1 MGSVIL
7 RYPFTVGEYWFTL
20 KSLESETVT
29 KNGRNMNDKY
39 IPIKNDF
46 NDIDNI
52 INNPNHVVRRYYGAF
67 LDGNYGEELFN
78 KNKERF
84 NHCTTSK
91 KLRSFVINS
100 FIEYNALDYGL
111 TPQQVQR
118 WLVNNIGLEKLEQL
132 NVELAQDVKDIYAQ
146 EQEQVAS

>member
-1 MGSVIL
+1 
-7 RYPFTVGEYWFTL
+7 
-20 KSLESETVT
+20 
-29 KNGRNMNDKY
+29 MNDKY

-52 INNPNHVVRRYYGAF
+52 IENPNHVVRRYYGAF

-84 NHCTTSK
+84 NYCTTDK
-91 KLRSFVINS
+91 KLRSFVISS
-100 FIEYNALDYGL
+100 FVEYNALDYGL

-118 WLVNNIGLEKLEQL
+118 WLVDNIGLEKLEQL
-132 NVELAQDVKDIYAQ
+132 NVELAKDVEDIYS
-146 EQEQVAS
+146 EEEVSDE